1 MSTVAGGI
9 RRWHRSGATL
19 RLVFRESFAAFLRN
33 QHLDTAAM
41 LSYYGFLSLIPLLL
55 LGMVLASRFVLASD
69 AAQAAVAEA
78 ASNILPD
85 LGGAV
90 LKELQ
95 SLAAQGFWS
104 LLSLVVLFWS
114 ITPLAAAIRGTFNRV
129 FTPDR
134 TYGFFRSKL
143 RDLAGTLALLG
154 LFFLV
159 VVGKIVVGTLTHR
172 FSVQMS
178 AGFYAVNLVATF
190 AFSVAALC
198 FLYFVFTPV
207 RLRLVE
213 LLGGALA
220 AGALLFLLRPAF
232 AWFLRFN
239 PNYGFAFGSLKAVFL
254 LFTWVYFCFVIVL
267 YGAEVMA
274 GARRRD
280 VVLLRTLLTGGADP
294 SKAHGVLVDKFVQR
308 CEAGELIFREGEEGH
323 VMYYV
328 RSGAVELRHGDQ
340 PLRVMRRGEYF
351 GEMSMLIDTPRTA
364 TALGAEPGTELV
376 LISRGNFDTILR
388 ENPQIAQ
395 AILKEMVL
403 RLKATDERLRLESRA
418 PSNPPAA
425 PEEERADRM
434 DGPTTAAPGG

>member
-1 MSTVAGGI
+1 MPI
-9 RRWHRSGATL
+9 RRGTIERWRHTGATL
-19 RLVFRESFAAFLRN
+19 GLVFRESFAAFLRN

-41 LSYYGFLSLIPLLL
+41 LAYYGFLSLIPLLL
-55 LGMVLASRFVLASD
+55 LGMVLASRFVLASE
-69 AAQAAVAEA
+69 AAQAAVTEA

-95 SLAAQGFWS
+95 SLAGQGFWS
-104 LLSLVVLFWS
+104 LLSLAILFWS
-114 ITPLAAAIRGTFNRV
+114 ITPLVAAIRGRFIRI

-134 TYGFFRSKL
+134 TYGFLRSKL
-143 RDLAGTLALLG
+143 RDIAGALTLLG

-159 VVGKIVVGTLTHR
+159 VVGKIVFSTLTHR
-172 FSVQMS
+172 FSLQVS
-178 AGFYAVNLVATF
+178 TSFYLLNLVGSF

-198 FLYFVFTPV
+198 FLYFVFAPV
-207 RLRLVE
+207 RLRFVE

-220 AGALLFLLRPAF
+220 ASALLFLLRPAF

-280 VVLLRTLLTGGADP
+280 VVLLRTLLSGGADP
-294 SKAHGVLVDKFVQR
+294 ARAHGLLVDKFVQR
-308 CEAGELIFREGEEGH
+308 FDEGERVFREGEEGH

-328 RSGAVELRHGDQ
+328 RSGAVELRQGDT

-364 TALGAEPGTELV
+364 GAVAVEKDTELV
-376 LISRGNFDTILR
+376 VISRGNFDTILR

-395 AILKEMVL
+395 AILKEMAL
-403 RLKATDERLRLESRA
+403 RLKATDDRLRSGTRPA
-418 PSNPPAA
+418 PPPDEPSGSPA
-425 PEEERADRM
+425 R
-434 DGPTTAAPGG
+434 